1 MNDPST
7 RIANA
12 PPQVAPANL
21 SSLLAQDVPSDRS
34 LIGTTAG
41 SYRFVDIIGEGGIG
55 VVYLAEHPAI
65 GARVAIKVLHPHV
78 AAMPEM
84 GDRFLREAKAT
95 NIVDNP
101 HVLRMH
107 DFGKLPD
114 GRDYAVMDYLRGST
128 LDALAAREERLEPV
142 RLLRLLAQSADGI
155 AAAHAAGIAHRDI
168 KPSNLFV
175 TRRGKEDHVFVLD
188 FGIARLLAAHP
199 SSTKTAA
206 GVLIG
211 TPGYCAP
218 EQARQSD
225 VGPPADVYSLGT
237 VAFEL
242 LSGEPLFSA
251 PTVFE
256 LLALKL
262 NTRHVSLD
270 ALPPATP
277 EELRIL
283 IREMLAFEPTERP
296 TMQQV
301 FDRLTAI
308 IEAFPTRKAA
318 PSLPDVPATMVSRVP
333 EDAVFLPPGCTPPA
347 PLRPITPP
355 AASASVPPPA
365 PPPPAGALPPLPVP
379 PPPRLPTLPTPPT
392 PRPVVTPAPAVD
404 VRSSVPTRYGF
415 PLSPVPFAA
424 PQTQIPVAYT
434 PPPATP
440 VPPPRA
446 QRGVVFAAAAFA
458 IFLVLGTGVLL
469 VAWPRAAGPELA
481 STAAPLV
488 ASQGPIT
495 TASHVAS
502 SEPPPVVVLD
512 EPVPT
517 APEVPSSEPAKPNRR
532 STTRDRADN
541 KTSSPPPRA
550 ERPPAATATT
560 ASPPPP
566 STKKTESKNEWG
578 F

>member
-7 RIANA
+7 RMANA
-12 PPQVAPANL
+12 PQQVAPANL

-41 SYRFVDIIGEGGIG
+41 SYRFVDVIGEGGIG

-84 GDRFLREAKAT
+84 GDRFLREARAT

-101 HVLRMH
+101 HILRMH

-114 GRDYAVMDYLRGST
+114 GRDYAVMDYLRGNT
-128 LDALAAREERLEPV
+128 LDALVASEEPIEPV
-142 RLLRLLAQSADGI
+142 RLLRLLAQAADGI

-199 SSTKTAA
+199 SSTRTAA

-242 LSGEPLFSA
+242 FSGEPLFSA

-270 ALPPATP
+270 ALPPETP
-277 EELRIL
+277 EDLRIL
-283 IREMLAFEPTERP
+283 VREMLAFEPAERP
-296 TMQQV
+296 SMQHV
-301 FDRLTAI
+301 FDRLTEI

-318 PSLPDVPATMVSRVP
+318 ASLPDVPATMVSRVP

-347 PLRPITPP
+347 PLRPNTPP
-355 AASASVPPPA
+355 ASAPVRLPATPPPA
-365 PPPPAGALPPLPVP
+365 AVLPPLPLP
-379 PPPRLPTLPTPPT
+379 PPPRLPTPPT
-392 PRPVVTPAPAVD
+392 PRPVLTPAPAVE
-404 VRSSVPTRYGF
+404 VKSAVPTRYGF

-434 PPPATP
+434 PPPTAP
-440 VPPPRA
+440 LPSPPRG
-446 QRGVVFAAAAFA
+446 QRGLVVAAATFA
-458 IFLVLGTGVLL
+458 ILLVLGTGVLL
-469 VAWPRAAGPELA
+469 LAWSRTQDPGLA
-481 STAAPLV
+481 STAAPLI
-488 ASQGPIT
+488 ASQLPVVS
-495 TASHVAS
+495 ASQVAS
-502 SEPPPVVVLD
+502 SQPPPVVVLD

-517 APEVPSSEPAKPNRR
+517 APELPSSK
-532 STTRDRADN
+532 ADN
-541 KTSSPPPRA
+541 PDRTARPRAESKPSTSPPRA
-550 ERPPAATATT
+550 ERPPATTATT

-566 STKKTESKNEWG
+566 TTKKVESKSDWG